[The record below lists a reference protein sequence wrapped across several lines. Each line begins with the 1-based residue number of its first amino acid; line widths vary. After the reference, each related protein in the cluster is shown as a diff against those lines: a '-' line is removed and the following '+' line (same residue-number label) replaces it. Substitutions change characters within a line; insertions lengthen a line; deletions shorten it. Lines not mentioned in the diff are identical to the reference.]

1 MQTSLSLSE
10 YQQSAKEEMFL
21 VNNLK
26 LNSQKVLLPL
36 KIEKIATEYCFY
48 TNKKKMLNN
57 LQSCT
62 FLKGHQIAEVAC
74 QQSKADSKEWQ
85 APVRHTNCFAFDR
98 TTEEEAATINADKK
112 KIAKINKF

>member
-1 MQTSLSLSE
+1 MQTSLSE

-74 QQSKADSKEWQ
+74 QQSKADSKE
-85 APVRHTNCFAFDR
+85 
-98 TTEEEAATINADKK
+98 
-112 KIAKINKF
+112 